1 MKLKFSYYYHIVY
14 IVSYLFIGG
23 CTSGP
28 KNHFPVNPELAQQI
42 LSSEVILISPPNKIN
57 SEINRSQ
64 AVSQTRKA
72 GGGLLPVLIASA
84 IGSSIDRNSIEKSE
98 SLIKPVK
105 DQLIDFDLSFKMKKI
120 FGSRL
125 YSINWFN
132 IKKVNVVY
140 DNKNILPHE
149 GLFSKSSNA
158 VIVIRTLASLTPK
171 FSTMIME
178 STISI
183 YLKSPTTD
191 HPSSIKKEKYSPK
204 LIYKNTVA
212 TAYTLPGE
220 ITDEENAAN
229 EWVKDEG
236 KQIKLAMNKG
246 IKDITD
252 LIVVALNNPFSEV
265 L

>member
-1 MKLKFSYYYHIVY
+1 MKLKLSYYYHIVY

-23 CTSGP
+23 CASGP
-28 KNHFPVNPELAQQI
+28 KHHFPLNPELAQQI
-42 LSSEVILISPPNKIN
+42 LSSEVILISPPNNIN
-57 SEINRSQ
+57 PEINRSE
-64 AVSQTRKA
+64 AVRKA
-72 GGGLLPVLIASA
+72 GGGLLPLLIASA
-84 IGSSIDRNSIEKSE
+84 IDRNSIEKSE

-105 DQLIDFDLSFKMKKI
+105 DQLIDFDLSFKMKNI

-125 YSINWFN
+125 YSINRFN

-140 DNKNILPHE
+140 DIKNILPHE

-191 HPSSIKKEKYSPK
+191 HPSSTKKEKYSPK

-212 TAYTLPGE
+212 TAYTLSAE
-220 ITDEENAAN
+220 LTDEEHAVN
-229 EWVKDEG
+229 EWIKDEG

-246 IKDITD
+246 IKEITD
-252 LIVVALNNPFSEV
+252 LIVAALNNPFSEV